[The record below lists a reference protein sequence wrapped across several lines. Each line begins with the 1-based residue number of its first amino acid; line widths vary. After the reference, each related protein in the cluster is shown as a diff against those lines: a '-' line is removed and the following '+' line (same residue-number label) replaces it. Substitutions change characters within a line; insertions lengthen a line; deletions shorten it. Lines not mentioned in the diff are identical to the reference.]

1 MEDELYLE
9 NIDEFVTD
17 QNRIVSPAGRAARG
31 AGGRRRCA
39 TPPQEGETPPHLP
52 PAWLPFEG
60 GGVSLRVWGTP
71 SGWAPDPALGLL
83 ELGVCVCVCVQVSPP
98 IAPTCGT
105 RVGAQPPLGR
115 RRRKEASAAVAA
127 FPLRAVC
134 SSFRHLWGCM
144 CGARPRLECFLFHR
158 SQRVELVWAFC

>member
-52 PAWLPFEG
+52 LAWLPFEG
-60 GGVSLRVWGTP
+60 GVCQPACLGDPLRLGPRPSLGV
-71 SGWAPDPALGLL
+71 L
-83 ELGVCVCVCVQVSPP
+83 ELGGCVCAGSPP
-98 IAPTCGT
+98 PHRTHLRDTRGCPASSRQAQKKGGLRSCG
-105 RVGAQPPLGR
+105 RLSPQ
-115 RRRKEASAAVAA
+115 
-127 FPLRAVC
+127 
-134 SSFRHLWGCM
+134 GC
-144 CGARPRLECFLFHR
+144 LLKF
-158 SQRVELVWAFC
+158 